1 MKKLLSLAVTAALLG
16 IPSAA
21 SAALLTSPDRVEL
34 TELANNT
41 TVAKEAVLT
50 VQRDN
55 SNPTKVTG
63 FLYLDVGG
71 GAFASFGGASVSLSN
86 GTSFSLEFNG
96 YSTLGESAV
105 YRKDTGNNL
114 IVTITFD
121 GYDDFA
127 FCTGVSPVLSLN
139 TTLGA
144 VQVPISD
151 SVNANFLSFS
161 GLSGTMN
168 TSGLSACTQQSQSQ
182 NLSSTPAPTPAKY
195 SGPEFSSLSL
205 KSVMHGSSTTLT
217 GKRLSQVSSIE
228 IGGKAATFTA
238 TSDTELSLTP
248 AADLAPGTYD
258 LVINSAAGKLTHIN
272 AVRIQA
278 ALRSFSVTTRAEN
291 RITEEQYQE
300 HSLIASMQQS
310 ELTKARCIVNGPNLA
325 QAKAQAERLCAL
337 VKAANP
343 NIETT
348 VVEARSTV
356 RNSAVFARVTY
367 GWN

>member
-1 MKKLLSLAVTAALLG
+1 MLLKNTFLPFAQKKTSHIKISKRHIGSFALVGFVL
-16 IPSAA
+16 
-21 SAALLTSPDRVEL
+21 ALLTPQAHASGTYVQEWYESVASNQVISATSTTSWQSVSSGRVNGPKNRMNFTPTQGTQTVRISL
-34 TELANNT
+34 SLDGGNVNVSNMTCKFRFSGTVGTTADDGTTIATISASGT
-41 TVAKEAVLT
+41 TVVCDLT
-50 VQRDN
+50 FATRTAIGFELNDGTNQ
-55 SNPTKVTG
+55 TG
-63 FLYLDVGG
+63 FI
-71 GAFASFGGASVSLSN
+71 SVSR
-86 GTSFSLEFNG
+86 E
-96 YSTLGESAV
+96 
-105 YRKDTGNNL
+105 
-114 IVTITFD
+114 
-121 GYDDFA
+121 
-127 FCTGVSPVLSLN
+127 
-139 TTLGA
+139 
-144 VQVPISD
+144 
-151 SVNANFLSFS
+151 S
-161 GLSGTMN
+161 GL
-168 TSGLSACTQQSQSQ
+168 TQDS
-182 NLSSTPAPTPAKY
+182 SSTPTPAKY
-195 SGPEFSSLSL
+195 AGPEFSSLSL
-205 KSVMHGSSTTLT
+205 KPVMHGSSTTLT

-291 RITEEQYQE
+291 RISEEQYQE

-348 VVEARSTV
+348 VIDPRSTV
-356 RNSAVFARVTY
+356 KNNTVFARVTY